1 MSSPLGPEPGAA
13 CAINGVS
20 IHALD
25 DVRSRLSGISAVPV
39 TPFAP
44 GGELDEQALGVVVR
58 RIVEAGIELVVA
70 CGNTGE
76 QASLTALEADR
87 VTAVTIEGAG
97 TATVIVGVG
106 GDVRTAAAKA
116 ARATELGAA
125 GVMVHFP
132 TDPYLSDE
140 GLVRYYSELASATE
154 GVVVPY
160 LRGQGVS
167 TRVLD
172 PLAELENVV
181 AVKYSV
187 PDVLAFAAFASRYGE
202 AMIPICG
209 LAELWAPFFWLAG
222 ARGFTSGLVNV
233 FPRPSMALLEAL
245 RAGETE
251 QVIGLWRAIEPFERL
266 RAGHA
271 SANNVPVVKEA
282 MAMLGLIGPTV
293 RPPLAPLD
301 ESDRVQLPAILE
313 RLEAAS

>member
-1 MSSPLGPEPGAA
+1 
-13 CAINGVS
+13 VS
-20 IHALD
+20 IPARD

-44 GGELDEQALGVVVR
+44 GGELDEQALGAVVR
-58 RIVEAGIELVVA
+58 RIVDAGIELVVA

-76 QASLTALEADR
+76 QSSLTPAEADR
-87 VTAVTIEGAG
+87 VTAVTLEAAG

-106 GDVRTAAAKA
+106 GDARTATAKA
-116 ARATELGAA
+116 ARAVELGAA
-125 GVMVHFP
+125 GVMIHFP
-132 TDPYLSDE
+132 TDPYLADD
-140 GLVRYYSELASATE
+140 GLRRYYGELASATE

-160 LRGQGVS
+160 VRGQGLS
-167 TRVLD
+167 TSVLD
-172 PLAELENVV
+172 SLAERENVV

-187 PDVLAFAAFASRYGE
+187 PDVLAFAAFAARYGE

-222 ARGFTSGLVNV
+222 ARGFTSGLANV
-233 FPRPSMALLEAL
+233 FPLLSVALLESL
-245 RAGETE
+245 RAGDS
-251 QVIGLWRAIEPFERL
+251 GRAMDLWHTIEPFERL

-271 SANNVPVVKEA
+271 NGNNVPVVKEA
-282 MAMLGLIGPTV
+282 MARLGLIGPTV

-301 ESDRVQLPAILE
+301 EPDRAQLVAILE

>member
-1 MSSPLGPEPGAA
+1 MSGRLGPDALRPARPTALSSAA
-13 CAINGVS
+13 
-20 IHALD
+20 LE
-25 DVRSRLSGISAVPV
+25 DVRSRLRGISAVPV
-39 TPFAP
+39 TPFTST
-44 GGELDEQALGVVVR
+44 GDLDEAALGAVVR

-76 QASLTALEADR
+76 QASLTASEADR
-87 VTAVTIEGAG
+87 VTAVTLEAAGA
-97 TATVIVGVG
+97 ASVIVGVG
-106 GDVRTAAAKA
+106 GDVRTAAANA
-116 ARATELGAA
+116 ARAGELGAV

-140 GLVRYYSELASATE
+140 GLVRYYGELVSATD

-167 TRVLD
+167 TTVLD
-172 PLAELENVV
+172 SLAERERVV

-187 PDVLAFAAFASRYGE
+187 PDVLAFAAFAARYGE

-222 ARGFTSGLVNV
+222 ARGFTSGFVNV
-233 FPRPSMALLEAL
+233 VPRLSVALLEAL
-245 RAGETE
+245 RAGESE
-251 QVIGLWRAIEPFERL
+251 RVISLWRAIEPFERL
-266 RAGHA
+266 RAAHA

-282 MAMLGLIGPTV
+282 LAMLGLIEPTV

-301 ESDRVQLPAILE
+301 ELDRAQLASILE
-313 RLEAAS
+313 RLETAG